1 MKLTLIISGEKGSGK
16 TTFVNNLIGHI
27 KSSGLIVGGFIASHE
42 FLSDCYFIKNLKTNE
57 KTLLMKRVAT
67 HDKRPNHFKLYAKG
81 VEMGNN
87 CINNLLEQPPD
98 MAIIDEIGRYEL
110 DGELWNIS
118 FTKLIESSIPLIFT
132 TKANLLDEVV
142 EKWSIKPT
150 IIFQVEDFDDSQK
163 AFERI
168 KKLL

>member
-1 MKLTLIISGEKGSGK
+1 
-16 TTFVNNLIGHI
+16 
-27 KSSGLIVGGFIASHE
+27 
-42 FLSDCYFIKNLKTNE
+42 
-57 KTLLMKRVAT
+57 
-67 HDKRPNHFKLYAKG
+67 
-81 VEMGNN
+81 
-87 CINNLLEQPPD
+87 
-98 MAIIDEIGRYEL
+98 L

-150 IIFQVEDFDDSQK
+150 IIFQAEDFEDSQK